1 MVCESE
7 FYMEDSYPTF
17 VSENKE
23 NLKYKRAM
31 AIVDENIRG
40 RIGNSVFYRVGPA
53 TRVRSVTSSYT
64 DANTT
69 RQQESRSRLR
79 VAVRFYQRLVEV
91 ELQKPWFLVAQGS
104 GKSGYNLFMKLN
116 MMVFKPNGRIGDF
129 ARLQLTIGR
138 LQKANHLVACVG
150 EQDMVSLTW
159 ERGESLPSAGEGD
172 ELVVVVLYADRSF
185 SPEFVKTNGETRGDG
200 KATFRLPGRRGTA
213 VHLYCFFR
221 KKNGEA
227 YSPSQYLGIS

>member
-1 MVCESE
+1 
-7 FYMEDSYPTF
+7 MEDSYPTF
-17 VSENKE
+17 VSEKKE

-185 SPEFVKTNGETRGDG
+185 SPEYIKTGGD
-200 KATFRLPGRRGTA
+200 KRGTTA
-213 VHLYCFFR
+213 HLYCFFR
-221 KKNGEA
+221 EKNGKA
-227 YSPSQYLGIS
+227 YSPSQYVEIV

>member
-1 MVCESE
+1 
-7 FYMEDSYPTF
+7 MEDSYPTF

-23 NLKYKRAM
+23 NLKHKRAM

-91 ELQKPWFLVAQGS
+91 ELQRAWFLVAQGT
-104 GKSGYNLFMKLN
+104 GRSGYNLFMKLN

-129 ARLQLTIGR
+129 ARLQLTIGG
-138 LQKANHLVACVG
+138 LQKVNHLVARVD
-150 EQDMVSLTW
+150 EQDVVSLTW

-185 SPEFVKTNGETRGDG
+185 SPEYIKTGGETRGNG
-200 KATFRLPGRRGTA
+200 KATFRLQRKRGTTA
-213 VHLYCFFR
+213 HLYCFFR
-221 KKNGEA
+221 EKNGKA
-227 YSPSQYLGIS
+227 YSPSQYIEIL